1 MTDLSAPIK
10 NGATWTIDDVQALGL
25 TTDVVTAGK
34 ILGLGRNASYDL
46 ARNGGFPFPVLRLGS
61 RYVVAVPH
69 LLESLGA
76 GGASSTVAPPR
87 HDAGA

>member
-1 MTDLSAPIK
+1 MTASAC
-10 NGATWTIDDVQALGL
+10 NESGGTWTIDAVQALGL

-69 LLESLGA
+69 LLDSLGA
-76 GGASSTVAPPR
+76 GGASSTVVAPR
-87 HDAGA
+87 HDAGG